1 MSSSSSRRR
10 RTHASYETFH
20 HHRPTY
26 CHFRI
31 LREET
36 RDCPTDW
43 SSRLLE
49 GRHVTPSQRPAY
61 RLGLAHDDDL
71 IVFSSVQSLRN
82 RRQGLYVGTFS
93 GGHHRGVSRAII
105 VESLDIVYHL
115 CRFILVCLRRDIDET
130 AVIRSSTNW
139 PGTLFES
146 RCLVRY
152 SE

>member
-43 SSRLLE
+43 SSRLFE
-49 GRHVTPSQRPAY
+49 GHHVTISTTGLPARFRLTTTISLFSHPFNHCAIGRDYTWVHSQMNIIEAYPAQ
-61 RLGLAHDDDL
+61 
-71 IVFSSVQSLRN
+71 SSLNPLTLSIT
-82 RRQGLYVGTFS
+82 Y
-93 GGHHRGVSRAII
+93 A
-105 VESLDIVYHL
+105 
-115 CRFILVCLRRDIDET
+115 CRFILVCLRWDIDET
-130 AVIRSSTNW
+130 AVIRSSMNW

-146 RCLVRY
+146 RCLIRY